1 VLWPLVFTGLR
12 RFFVDLGDDGLKQVH
27 MPRFNEI
34 RSQRFERKSAIVM
47 NKDRRPPNAG
57 IQQSSQSFLLPFQG
71 RRAHGVLR
79 EC

>member
-1 VLWPLVFTGLR
+1 VLWPFVFAGLC
-12 RFFVDLGDDGLKQVH
+12 RFFVDVGDDGLKQVN

-34 RSQRFERKSAIVM
+34 RSQRFERKSAFVM
-47 NKDRRPPNAG
+47 NKDGRPPNAR

-71 RRAHGVLR
+71 RRAHVMLR